1 MAIAEER
8 SGNSSIFR
16 LLKHMYWKKK
26 INKAIKQKPP
36 AAIEQG
42 KFIGSSR
49 IVPSDSC
56 IIADE
61 FIMIILQ

>member
-1 MAIAEER
+1 
-8 SGNSSIFR
+8 
-16 LLKHMYWKKK
+16 MYWKKK